1 MYLMRIGPAGAERPV
16 VRIDDH
22 RYVDVSD
29 ATNDFDEAFFGGA
42 NGGIDR
48 LRSVVAARTAAG
60 AGEPVR
66 RGADRCTRSPGRTRS
81 SASA

>member
-60 AGEPVR
+60 QVSRFAGER
-66 RGADRCTRSPGRTRS
+66 IGAPSPGRTRS